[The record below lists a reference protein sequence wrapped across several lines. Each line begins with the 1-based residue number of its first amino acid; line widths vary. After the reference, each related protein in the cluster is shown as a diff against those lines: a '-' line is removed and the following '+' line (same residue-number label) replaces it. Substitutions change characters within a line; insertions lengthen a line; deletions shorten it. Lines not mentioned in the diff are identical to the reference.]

1 MKQIDLFYAD
11 DDEDDL
17 MFFKEAIDKITADL
31 EIQVVLHIHKNGDRL
46 IENIKMN
53 KDTHGVVFLDI
64 NMPCKTG
71 FELLA
76 EIRNEPE
83 IKTYPV
89 VMYSTSSSPDN
100 IEKSRTLGA
109 NYYVIKPYQYSN
121 LLKMITSFIYM
132 NWDKHQVDSQAFLY
146 K

>member
-109 NYYVIKPYQYSN
+109 NFYVIKPYQYSN

-132 NWDKHQVDSQAFLY
+132 NWDKHQSDSQAFLY